1 MDVQEEQELKNE
13 NERLRKELSRLKKE
27 TELLTATQ
35 PFHCLSQFL
44 IDKMDAIIFVKD
56 VVDGFRYY
64 MANERF
70 CAMQNLSQQDIIG
83 KDDYDIFPADVA
95 EKYRRGDEAAVA
107 TGGEYSYQEELHIP
121 GQENIIVQTTKSY
134 VVTSEGNKLLVCI
147 AYDITKA
154 VQKEKM
160 LEKAVKDEKEAH
172 QMMRTIFRKLPSAIL
187 IKDIED
193 DYRFYIINKKFEQMC
208 NMSQEELIGKTDYE
222 VFPKDEADGYRK
234 DDMEASNYTEEAPML
249 IHEIVTSPDRDVST
263 HLQTV
268 KFSFT
273 FKGKRLLVCVG
284 IDVTLQHQM
293 MDQLQAAL
301 DKAEESD
308 RLKSQF
314 IANMSHE
321 IRTPLNSIVGFSQ
334 LIAEAESKEK
344 QEEYNRIVAF
354 NNNLLL
360 TLFEDILNLSILDS
374 GKMIFKNVAFNFPT
388 MFSDLAIQMNAKVNK
403 PEVQFICENP
413 LKKLMVRADRDRLTQ
428 IVTNLIANAV
438 KFTQRGYIKMGY
450 VCKDG
455 GLELYVEDT
464 GMGIEEQNLPK
475 IFERFKKLNSF
486 IQGTGLGLPIC
497 QSITEQMGGR
507 IWVESEYGKGSIF
520 HVWLPCLCKESEG
533 WL

>member
-1 MDVQEEQELKNE
+1 
-13 NERLRKELSRLKKE
+13 
-27 TELLTATQ
+27 
-35 PFHCLSQFL
+35 
-44 IDKMDAIIFVKD
+44 
-56 VVDGFRYY
+56 
-64 MANERF
+64 
-70 CAMQNLSQQDIIG
+70 
-83 KDDYDIFPADVA
+83 
-95 EKYRRGDEAAVA
+95 
-107 TGGEYSYQEELHIP
+107 
-121 GQENIIVQTTKSY
+121 
-134 VVTSEGNKLLVCI
+134 
-147 AYDITKA
+147 
-154 VQKEKM
+154 
-160 LEKAVKDEKEAH
+160 
-172 QMMRTIFRKLPSAIL
+172 
-187 IKDIED
+187 
-193 DYRFYIINKKFEQMC
+193 
-208 NMSQEELIGKTDYE
+208 
-222 VFPKDEADGYRK
+222 
-234 DDMEASNYTEEAPML
+234 
-249 IHEIVTSPDRDVST
+249 
-263 HLQTV
+263 
-268 KFSFT
+268 
-273 FKGKRLLVCVG
+273 
-284 IDVTLQHQM
+284 
-293 MDQLQAAL
+293 
-301 DKAEESD
+301 
-308 RLKSQF
+308 
-314 IANMSHE
+314 MSHE